1 MMMNPCEEEPSSR
14 TKKLKLCPRS
24 GLSLLPE
31 EMNQIHAGSPS
42 LQKPLI
48 GGQVLPGHKL
58 SNSGP
63 NLLIFWDVL
72 APHKLEI
79 WCAEI
84 SLERRKETC
93 EIRGNI
99 VWPQVVITLD
109 PPPHHQHHCDLPV
122 VIYHVPVA
130 DAMYDLITA
139 VSVVC
144 SFYNSFTNPSALSL
158 EFICVR

>member
-1 MMMNPCEEEPSSR
+1 M
-14 TKKLKLCPRS
+14 
-24 GLSLLPE
+24 
-31 EMNQIHAGSPS
+31 
-42 LQKPLI
+42 
-48 GGQVLPGHKL
+48 
-58 SNSGP
+58 
-63 NLLIFWDVL
+63 LIFWDVL

-99 VWPQVVITLD
+99 VWSLVVITLD
-109 PPPHHQHHCDLPV
+109 PPPHHCDLPV

-144 SFYNSFTNPSALSL
+144 SFYNSFTNSSALSL
-158 EFICVR
+158 EFISIR

>member
-1 MMMNPCEEEPSSR
+1 MLDGC
-14 TKKLKLCPRS
+14 
-24 GLSLLPE
+24 GIPE
-31 EMNQIHAGSPS
+31 ARRFKIRE
-42 LQKPLI
+42 LD
-48 GGQVLPGHKL
+48 QVLPGHKL

-93 EIRGNI
+93 DIRGNI
-99 VWPQVVITLD
+99 VWSLVVITLD